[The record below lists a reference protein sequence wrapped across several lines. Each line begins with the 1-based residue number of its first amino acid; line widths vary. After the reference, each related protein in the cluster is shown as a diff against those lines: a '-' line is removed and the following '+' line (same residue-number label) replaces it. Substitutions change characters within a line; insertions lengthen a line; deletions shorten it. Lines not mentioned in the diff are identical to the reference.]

1 MKNTMK
7 AFLTNTLKTLKT
19 IFNTAIIFYT
29 AYDKH
34 NIHF

>member
-1 MKNTMK
+1 MKNTIK
-7 AFLTNTLKTLKT
+7 AFITNTLEIMNT
-19 IFNTAIIFYT
+19 IFNTAIVFYA